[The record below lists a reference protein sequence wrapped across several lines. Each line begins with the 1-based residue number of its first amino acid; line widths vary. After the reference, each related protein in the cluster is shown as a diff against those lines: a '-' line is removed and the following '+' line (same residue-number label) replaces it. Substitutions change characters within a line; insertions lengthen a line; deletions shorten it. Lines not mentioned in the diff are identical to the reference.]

1 MTQQTGPVQDG
12 KHLPHLRKQ
21 GSATQLIVDG
31 QPFLVIGGELHNSS
45 SSSLD
50 YMQPIWDRLVGLHLN
65 TVLAG
70 VSWELVEPQEG
81 VFDFALVDGLIHEA
95 RKRDLRLILLW
106 FGSWKNGMSSY
117 IPGWVKRDF
126 RRFPRVV
133 IQKGKT
139 IEVLSTLAEAN
150 WQADARAFAALMQHL
165 AEVDGR
171 DNTVIMVQVENEVGV
186 LGDSRDRSAA
196 ANNAFNGPVPQQLID
211 RLLHDRQELGAG
223 LRERWQTNGFKRSGS
238 WSEMFGS
245 GAQTDELFMA
255 WHYACYVDHVAAA
268 GKSQYD
274 LPLFVNA
281 WLSSLADEPGG
292 WASGGQQPGEW
303 PSGGPLPQTFDI
315 WLAGAPHIDLL
326 TPDIYQPQF
335 MEWCQQYTR
344 RGNPL
349 FIPEMRRNEDG
360 AANVFYAL
368 GEHAAM
374 GVSPFAIDSLYP
386 PEDAS
391 LRRSYGVLRQVAPLI
406 LEQQG
411 KGAMLGFLLDAEH
424 SRITRDLGGYEVEIT
439 LDLGFDYNSQRGYGL
454 IIASGPDEF
463 TGVGYGFRVA
473 FHAKA
478 PDKAQIGICAVD
490 EGEFRNGKWL
500 ASRRLNGDETW
511 QGGWWRFPAP
521 TTGAGFIPTLGAST
535 GIARCTVYRY
545 E

>member
-1 MTQQTGPVQDG
+1 MTQQTEPVQGG

-31 QPFLVIGGELHNSS
+31 QPFLMIGGELHNSS

-50 YMQPIWDRLVGLHLN
+50 YMQPIWERLVGLHLN

-81 VFDFALVDGLIHEA
+81 IFDFALVDGLIHEA

-139 IEVLSTLAEAN
+139 IEMLSTLAEAN

-165 AEVDGR
+165 AEVDGH

-196 ANNAFNGPVPQQLID
+196 ANDAFNGPVPQELID

-223 LRERWQTNGFKRSGS
+223 LRERWQANGFKRSGS
-238 WSEMFGS
+238 WSEVFGS
-245 GAQTDELFMA
+245 SAQTDELFMA

-268 GKSQYD
+268 GKAQYD

-292 WASGGQQPGEW
+292 WASGSQQPGEW

-335 MEWCQQYTR
+335 KEWCQQYTR

-374 GVSPFAIDSLYP
+374 GVSPFAIDSLHS

-406 LEQQG
+406 LEEQG
-411 KGAMLGFLLDAEH
+411 KGAMVGFLLDAEH
-424 SRITRDLGGYEVEIT
+424 SRIMRDIGGYELEIT

-463 TGVGYGFRVA
+463 TGAGYGFRVA
-473 FHAKA
+473 FHAKS
-478 PDKAQIGICAVD
+478 PDRAQIGICAVD

-521 TTGAGFIPTLGAST
+521 TTGAGFIPTLGAGT